1 MKNIFSTLAKTAI
14 VLLSISSFDQIASA
28 HTDQPLVVNQVNADI
43 SPDVFIRQATLMGM
57 KELQLSGV
65 ANEQSTDAK
74 IKAYAKMMITDHSKA
89 NEELKI
95 LAKAKGVNLPMG
107 KMEVGTLRPDGRVDS
122 TPENMKDTTR
132 NDNQPEAAG
141 NVTTSAPVTGG
152 ELTEADILK
161 SVDELK
167 KLKGTALDRSYV
179 STMITDHQKAIALFE
194 EGAKS
199 TDAATKKFAAK
210 QLPKLKAHLKHV
222 MTLAQ

>member
-1 MKNIFSTLAKTAI
+1 MKNIISTLAKTA
-14 VLLSISSFDQIASA
+14 VVFLSISSFDQVALASNRLPISLYNVKA
-28 HTDQPLVVNQVNADI
+28 EI
-43 SPDVFIRQATLMGM
+43 SPEVFIRQASLMGM

-74 IKAYAKMMITDHSKA
+74 IKAYAKMMIADHSKA
-89 NEELKI
+89 NEELVV
-95 LAKAKGVNLPMG
+95 LAKAKGVNLPMD
-107 KMEVGTLRPDGRVDS
+107 KMETGTLRPDGRVDS

-132 NDNQPEAAG
+132 NDNQSEAAG
-141 NVTTSAPVTGG
+141 NVKTNAPITNG

-167 KLKGTALDRSYV
+167 KLKGASLDQSYV
-179 STMITDHQKAIALFE
+179 RTMIADHQKAVALFE

-199 TDAATKKFAAK
+199 NDAATRKFASK

-222 MTLAQ
+222 MELSK